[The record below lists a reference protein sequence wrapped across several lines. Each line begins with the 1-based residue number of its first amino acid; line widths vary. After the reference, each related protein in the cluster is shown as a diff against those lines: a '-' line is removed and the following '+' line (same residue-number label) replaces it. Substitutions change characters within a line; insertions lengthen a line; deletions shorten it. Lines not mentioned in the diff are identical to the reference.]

1 MFQLVKFSCGCIGT
15 KPVEGNS
22 TVIRSCDG
30 EGDLAFYQRGITKTF
45 ERLSLEEN
53 EQFREQIERLI
64 YDGYSM
70 RTVRSLVNVQPA
82 IKKLLE

>member
-22 TVIRSCDG
+22 TVIKSCDG
-30 EGDLAFYQRGITKTF
+30 EGDLAFYQREITKSF
-45 ERLSLEEN
+45 ERLSPEDTEE
-53 EQFREQIERLI
+53 FRSQIERLI

-70 RTVRSLVNVQPA
+70 RTVRSLVNVQPT